1 MPISSN
7 PPPLPRALQA
17 SNPYIESGKYNRST
31 TLIIVEILL
40 LPTII
45 LPLFI
50 ELQLWLAS
58 EEAKT
63 AFAEISTQ
71 IIEKL
76 EEYNEN
82 PLQVLI
88 CCEKAPRFYLRK
100 NDSDDKV
107 RIIRY
112 NNSGEIIY
120 CEDTGMTFAQIKS
133 KLAVDAVLNGY
144 GKNTQ
149 AAVTFMKLLMDTND
163 EEHSLKAKAA
173 IKEIVD
179 DCYLRLTCTGLIK
192 AMSSAEKAAFE
203 RHVANDIR
211 IFFHTRHHQAP
222 QIEGEALTAVVTKYV
237 DTYLAQR
244 TFIILGKNIGNV
256 ESSSRY
262 KLRFECFNYLNKYL
276 NSFGSKD
283 AYGESVHQQA
293 TVYFERLINEKN
305 TKSPGTVVSTDD
317 HIEYL
322 KEKWGGFIFDDKAL
336 PAAKEIFSELLST
349 TSQELLRLRRS

>member
-7 PPPLPRALQA
+7 LPPLPRALQA
-17 SNPYIESGKYNRST
+17 SNPYIEAGKYNRST

-58 EEAKT
+58 DEAKT
-63 AFAEISTQ
+63 AFAGISTA

-76 EEYNEN
+76 EDDNEN
-82 PLQVLI
+82 PQVVLI
-88 CCEKAPRFYLRK
+88 CCDAPRFWLQK
-100 NDSDDKV
+100 NVNDDKV
-107 RIIRY
+107 KIIRY

-144 GKNTQ
+144 GRNTQ
-149 AAVTFMKLLMDTND
+149 AAVTFMKVLMDTND

-179 DCYLRLTCTGLIK
+179 DCYLRLTCTGQIK
-192 AMSSAEKAAFE
+192 LMSSVEKAAFE

-211 IFFHTRHHQAP
+211 IFFHTRNHQAP
-222 QIEGEALTAVVTKYV
+222 QIEGEALPAVVTKYV

-244 TFIILGKNIGNV
+244 TFIILGKNSGNV
-256 ESSSRY
+256 ESSSKH
-262 KLRFECFNYLNKYL
+262 KLRIECFAYLNKYL
-276 NSFGSKD
+276 NSLGSKD
-283 AYGESVHQQA
+283 VYEESVHQQA
-293 TVYFERLINEKN
+293 TVYFKRLINEKN
-305 TKSPGTVVSTDD
+305 TESPGTVVSTDD
-317 HIEYL
+317 HIAYL
-322 KEKWGGFIFDDKAL
+322 KEKWDGFIFDDQAL
-336 PAAKEIFSELLST
+336 PAAKAVFSQLLST
-349 TSQELLRLRRS
+349 TA